1 MLKIL
6 TIGILSLFFITSF
19 SFSKPF
25 VLENQN
31 QINQKTADFMELVA
45 DKLFIKTGVK
55 IYIVALQNLDYTN
68 KQESINNALESTK
81 AHFTRDLDSP
91 YILLFFTKNEKKID
105 IITTKESEKLFD
117 KNATFWDYIMPLV
130 PSDDKELNESRI
142 SAFLLNGFLDIVEQ
156 VAKSKQVIL
165 ENEFTKNDSGVQ
177 NFAKYIT
184 YFMLFTLLLLFIFV
198 TYKGRKK

>member
-1 MLKIL
+1 M
-6 TIGILSLFFITSF
+6 
-19 SFSKPF
+19 
-25 VLENQN
+25 LENQN

-45 DKLFIKTGVK
+45 DELFIKTGVK